1 MFLWDLETKMFV
13 MKIKKLLAVTALFSL
28 SILVNAQTQI
38 TSTVTKFLGIPIDG
52 TKREMVQ
59 NLINKGY
66 YYNNNLDYLEGEFN
80 GYDVRIHVVTNNN
93 KVYRI
98 MVEDTYSTSE
108 TDIKIRFNR
117 LCQQFG
123 NNQRYISL
131 KEYEISE
138 QEDISHEMSVNNK
151 RFEASFYQID
161 QAIDSITIIKE
172 MQSLV
177 YNKYGNDK
185 NIDDL
190 NDNEKLEVFVD
201 YLSHYIEKFSK
212 NSVWFMI
219 NENYGK
225 YKILM
230 YYDNLRNQANGDD
243 L

>member
-1 MFLWDLETKMFV
+1 
-13 MKIKKLLAVTALFSL
+13 MKIKLLLAVTALFSV
-28 SILVNAQTQI
+28 SILVNAQIQI

-52 TKREMVQ
+52 TKRGMVQ
-59 NLINKGY
+59 KLIDKGY
-66 YYNNNLDYLEGEFN
+66 DYNDDYDCLEGEFN
-80 GYDVRIHVVTNNN
+80 GYNVRIHVVTNNN

-98 MVEDTYSTSE
+98 MVEDAYSVSE

-117 LCQQFG
+117 LCQQFS
-123 NNQRYISL
+123 NNQRYFSIEDY
-131 KEYEISE
+131 KISE
-138 QEDISHEMSVNNK
+138 QENISYEMRVNNK

-161 QAIDSITIIKE
+161 QAIDSITIKKE
-172 MQSLV
+172 MQGLV
-177 YNKYGNDK
+177 YNKYGNNK

-190 NDNEKLEVFVD
+190 DDNEKTEVFVD
-201 YLSHYIEKFSK
+201 YLTHFIEKFSK

-230 YYDNLRNQANGDD
+230 YYDNLHNQANGDD